1 VSAETR
7 DLIMFAVALVAV
19 VGCMYYYV
27 RGVIDEDRLLSRSA
41 VVMFLLFGA
50 VAAIMFVRIL
60 K

>member
-1 VSAETR
+1 
-7 DLIMFAVALVAV
+7 MFAAALVAV

-50 VAAIMFVRIL
+50 VAGIMFVRIL
-60 K
+60 

>member
-1 VSAETR
+1 MSTETR
-7 DLIMFAVALVAV
+7 DLIMLAVALVAV

-60 K
+60 